1 MAMRAH
7 GSLYLACAGLLAG
20 SWFAADLGAA
30 GPANA
35 VAPKGKPPLTAH
47 EKCDGCNA
55 QDVWHGFLE
64 HLVETGRAD
73 LAPAGSLEALE
84 ASKAEAEKERSKD
97 DPPPPKV
104 DLQATDP
111 IRGVLF
117 RMSKDFVNL
126 DALVTESQGK
136 PLEGADREKA
146 AGLVEKLRGSDDPY
160 LKAYGELH
168 GARLDL
174 EAGKAEESAKA
185 LEKLVESHHFLP
197 KREARR
203 LLARAHRARGDETLA
218 ILEIQFFLDD
228 LPPGNETDRAWAR
241 DELRRIRETK
251 HEGPLHDSGKSMK
264 SISGLIEGLDV
275 GDGTQAKER
284 RVEDILDKVAKLL
297 EQKAARLSLSMAAS
311 SSSSQSGEQRSRSG
325 RKQGGK
331 PKGGKDGKDG
341 SEPKDGK
348 DGKAKDPS
356 SPNESDEVA
365 TAEGQA
371 NLRDATPEEK
381 DAWGKINDRDVS
393 RSLKELWDKIPP
405 RYRLAVIEYF
415 RDVAEEE
422 E

>member
-1 MAMRAH
+1 MHPLVIAIVF
-7 GSLYLACAGLLAG
+7 LAL
-20 SWFAADLGAA
+20 
-30 GPANA
+30 PE
-35 VAPKGKPPLTAH
+35 APETPSTP
-47 EKCDGCNA
+47 ES
-55 QDVWHGFLE
+55 VWHGFLE
-64 HLVETGRAD
+64 HLVDAGRSD
-73 LAPAGSLEALE
+73 LAPPGELEKLE
-84 ASKAEAEKERSKD
+84 ASKPEEPKERSKD
-97 DPPPPKV
+97 EPVPKV

-218 ILEIQFFLDD
+218 ILELQFFLDD

-264 SISGLIEGLDV
+264 SISGLIEGLEV

-284 RVEDILDKVAKLL
+284 RVEDILLKVAKLL
-297 EQKAARLSLSMAAS
+297 EQK
-311 SSSSQSGEQRSRSG
+311 
-325 RKQGGK
+325 GK
-331 PKGGKDGKDG
+331 G
-341 SEPKDGK
+341 
-348 DGKAKDPS
+348 
-356 SPNESDEVA
+356 
-365 TAEGQA
+365 
-371 NLRDATPEEK
+371 
-381 DAWGKINDRDVS
+381 
-393 RSLKELWDKIPP
+393 
-405 RYRLAVIEYF
+405 
-415 RDVAEEE
+415 
-422 E
+422 

>member
-1 MAMRAH
+1 MAMKAH
-7 GSLYLACAGLLAG
+7 GSSYLACAGLFAG
-20 SWFAADLGAA
+20 FLMVADAGAA
-30 GPANA
+30 GLANA
-35 VAPKGKPPLTAH
+35 VAPKERPAPTAH

-55 QDVWHGFLE
+55 QDVWHGFLD
-64 HLVETGRAD
+64 HLVETGRSD
-73 LAPAGSLEALE
+73 LAPPGALEALE
-84 ASKAEAEKERSKD
+84 ASRAEAPKERSKD
-97 DPPPPKV
+97 DPPAPKV

-146 AGLVEKLRGSDDPY
+146 AALAEKLRGSEDPY

-174 EAGKAEESAKA
+174 DAGKADPAAGA

-203 LLARAHRARGDETLA
+203 LLSRAYRARGDDTLA
-218 ILEIQFFLDD
+218 LLELQFFLED
-228 LPPGNETDRAWAR
+228 LPAGNETDRAWAR

-264 SISGLIEGLDV
+264 SISGLIEGHEV
-275 GDGTQAKER
+275 GDGTQSKER
-284 RVEDILDKVAKLL
+284 RVEDILQKVAKLL
-297 EQKAARLSLSMAAS
+297 EQKAARLSLSMASQS
-311 SSSSQSGEQRSRSG
+311 SSSSQKGAKG
-325 RKQGGK
+325 RKPGGK
-331 PKGGKDGKDG
+331 
-341 SEPKDGK
+341 SKDGK
-348 DGKAKDPS
+348 DGKGKDGRDPKDGDGKGKANDPS

-371 NLRDATPEEK
+371 SLRDATPDEK

-405 RYRLAVIEYF
+405 RYRMAVIEYF
-415 RDVAEEE
+415 RDVGEEE
-422 E
+422 

>member
-1 MAMRAH
+1 
-7 GSLYLACAGLLAG
+7 LNPLATAIVFLA
-20 SWFAADLGAA
+20 L
-30 GPANA
+30 PE
-35 VAPKGKPPLTAH
+35 APEPPSTP
-47 EKCDGCNA
+47 ES
-55 QDVWHGFLE
+55 VWHGFLE
-64 HLVETGRAD
+64 HLVETGRSD
-73 LAPAGSLEALE
+73 LAPPGALEALE
-84 ASKAEAEKERSKD
+84 ASKAEEKKEPSKD
-97 DPPPPKV
+97 EPPAPKV

-117 RMSKDFVNL
+117 RVSKDLVNL

-146 AGLVEKLRGSDDPY
+146 AALVEKLRGSDDPY

-174 EAGKAEESAKA
+174 DAGKADPAAGA
-185 LEKLVESHHFLP
+185 LEKLVVSHHFLP
-197 KREARR
+197 KRDARR
-203 LLARAHRARGDETLA
+203 LLARAHRARGDDTLA
-218 ILEIQFFLDD
+218 ILEIQFYLDD
-228 LPPGNETDRAWAR
+228 LPAGNETDRAWAR

-275 GDGTQAKER
+275 GDPTQAKER

-297 EQKAARLSLSMAAS
+297 EQKAARLSLSMAGQTDS
-311 SSSSQSGEQRSRSG
+311 SMQGQPGKG
-325 RKQGGK
+325 RKPGGK
-331 PKGGKDGKDG
+331 PKGGKDGKAGKDG
-341 SEPKDGK
+341 KDGKEPKDGK
-348 DGKAKDPS
+348 DGKAGNPS

-405 RYRLAVIEYF
+405 RYRMAVIEYF